1 MIKSEHF
8 KSLKAEI
15 KLGTPSSEHQNSILP
30 VTKEITSLLKLK
42 SLVLKLTQTVYIFTH
57 PPNTFERQ

>member
-8 KSLKAEI
+8 KLLKAEV
-15 KLGTPSSEHQNSILP
+15 KLGTPSSEHQNSTSP
-30 VTKEITSLLKLK
+30 VTKEITSLPKLK
-42 SLVLKLTQTVYIFTH
+42 SLVLKSTQKVYIFTH